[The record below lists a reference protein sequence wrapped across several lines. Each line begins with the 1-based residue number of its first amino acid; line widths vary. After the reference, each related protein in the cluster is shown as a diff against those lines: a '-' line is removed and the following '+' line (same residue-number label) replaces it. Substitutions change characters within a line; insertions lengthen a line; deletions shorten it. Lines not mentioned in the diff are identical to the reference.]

1 LHFLSLLARAAMP
14 HPPGAPSRL
23 PPCDL
28 TGNKSCLERVCSL
41 TDRPLRGPRR
51 LRRRS
56 RDQAGSACSARTGSR
71 LLRAYLVGADPTV
84 RVTTYGGCS
93 MRAGIDEY
101 QFGASV
107 SLPTFLPNEAAASS
121 KDRVGPSREAP
132 AMPVPSEPF
141 AAVYEDR
148 NRLGVIVTRP
158 TIIAWDC
165 FRPRARLPPRSPW
178 RGLGLSEGAL
188 TQARAEVSRPICKA
202 PEAGRRPVFNL
213 RTNSPVIS
221 PMRLHIRDRDCAR
234 LLWQVR

>member
-1 LHFLSLLARAAMP
+1 MP

-148 NRLGVIVTRP
+148 NRLGVIVARTGRGGFEAYAADDHSLGLFP
-158 TIIAWDC
+158 T
-165 FRPRARLPPRSPW
+165 PRAAAAAITMARPWIERRS
-178 RGLGLSEGAL
+178 AN
-188 TQARAEVSRPICKA
+188 
-202 PEAGRRPVFNL
+202 AGP
-213 RTNSPVIS
+213 S
-221 PMRLHIRDRDCAR
+221 
-234 LLWQVR
+234 